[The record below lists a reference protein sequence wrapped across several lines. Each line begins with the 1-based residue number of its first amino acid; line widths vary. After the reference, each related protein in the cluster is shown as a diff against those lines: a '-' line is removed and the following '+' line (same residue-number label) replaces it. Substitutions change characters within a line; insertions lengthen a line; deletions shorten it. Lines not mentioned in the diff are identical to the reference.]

1 MSKSSSG
8 KKDFTNDFAAFVCDT
23 SVTEALVPVLA
34 ERGWSLES
42 VSMGG
47 IENAI
52 RTLGASPSPQFLLV
66 DISDSSDPKGD
77 INALAEVCEP
87 GTSVITMGLLN
98 DVGFYRELI
107 DIGVLDYFVKP
118 VRTDDV
124 RTAIEN
130 AERMLVAGTE
140 GPAPDEGGGHKAV
153 AIIGGRGGI
162 GASLLSST
170 FAWITAH
177 ELNKSTALLDLDLHF
192 GTVALGFDLEPGRGL
207 VDALD
212 NPGRVDSLFIERAV
226 IKESDNLAV
235 LSAEASLNDGSQA
248 DPAALAHLLEELRHK
263 YQVVVMDLPRYAL
276 AQFPFV
282 LNDVAE
288 AVIVSDF
295 TLAGT
300 RDAIR
305 LLNFMR
311 EHAANTRV
319 RVVVSKLGQHG
330 PVEVEQKDFEASIE
344 RKIDWILP
352 FDPKSVVGA
361 ARQAKPLG
369 QIAPSSKIV
378 NVVRDITTSII
389 GDANASLNKS
399 FWSRL
404 VKKA

>member
-1 MSKSSSG
+1 MSKSSSA
-8 KKDFTNDFAAFVCDT
+8 KKDSANDFAAFVCDT
-23 SVTEALVPVLA
+23 NVTEALVPILA

-52 RTLGASPSPQFLLV
+52 RVLGASPSPQFLLV

-87 GTSVITMGLLN
+87 GTSVIAIGLLN
-98 DVGFYRELI
+98 DVGFYRSLI

-118 VRTDDV
+118 VRTDDI

-130 AERMLVAGTE
+130 AERLMTAGTN
-140 GPAPDEGGGHKAV
+140 GPAPVEGDGHKAV
-153 AIIGGRGGI
+153 AVIGGRGGI
-162 GASLLSST
+162 GASLLAST
-170 FAWITAH
+170 FAWISAH
-177 ELNKSTALLDLDLHF
+177 QLNKPTALLDLDLHF
-192 GTVALGFDLEPGRGL
+192 GTTALGFDLEPGRGL

-212 NPGRVDSLFIERAV
+212 NPSRVDSLFIERAV
-226 IKESDNLAV
+226 IKESENLAV
-235 LSAEASLNDGSQA
+235 LSAEAPLNDSNQS

-263 YQVVVMDLPRYAL
+263 YQVLVVDLPRYTL
-276 AQFPFV
+276 AQFPFA
-282 LNDVAE
+282 LNE
-288 AVIVSDF
+288 MSETIIVSDF

-300 RDAIR
+300 RDTIR
-305 LLNFMR
+305 LLNFIR
-311 EHAANTRV
+311 EHAANTHV

-330 PVEVEQKDFEASIE
+330 PVEVEQRDFEASIE
-344 RKIDWILP
+344 RKVDWIMP

-361 ARQAKPLG
+361 ARQAKPLA
-369 QIAPSSKIV
+369 QIAPSSKVV

-389 GDANASLNKS
+389 GDASEAQNKS